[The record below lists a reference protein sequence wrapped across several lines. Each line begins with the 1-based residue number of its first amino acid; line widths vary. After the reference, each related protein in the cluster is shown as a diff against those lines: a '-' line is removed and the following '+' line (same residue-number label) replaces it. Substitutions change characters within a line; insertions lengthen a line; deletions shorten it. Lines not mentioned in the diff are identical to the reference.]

1 MPTLRPRARLLHT
14 IGTELISS
22 ETVAVVE
29 LVKNAYDA
37 DAKCVVLCFSG
48 ELREGQGELAVL
60 DDGSGMTAE
69 IVTRI
74 WLEIA
79 TPHRMRARTTPR
91 GRRVLGEKGVG
102 RFAAARLADS
112 MTLISRQWDEPD
124 EVEIGVDWRQFRDP
138 DVYLDQVELDVTERA
153 AGDFHAGG
161 RVTAVWDR
169 VSLPR
174 RSGGTL
180 LLLEGLTRSWEE
192 ADLVALRRDLS
203 RLIAPRDAD
212 GNQDFEIVLDL
223 PQEFEALAGP
233 IEPPTELMNPPYR
246 LTGSVAADGTAELEI
261 VLPGR
266 SPYRH
271 RVQLDRN
278 EQHRNADA
286 GLASGPFA
294 VDLRVYDRGR
304 DAISQL
310 TVEGGLNLSTK
321 QFRDLL
327 DQRAGVSVYR
337 DGFRVLP
344 FGERGDDWLTLD
356 SRRVNNP
363 AMRLSNSQ
371 IIGTVTISADE
382 NPDLRDQ
389 TNREGLLQG
398 PAYDGLRDAVTEII
412 AELESARF
420 EQRRAKSE
428 PDEPRGRGLFDQID
442 ITDVADAVRKAHPN
456 DRALAAVV
464 ANAERRI
471 SAGVE
476 HVREVLARY
485 QRLATLG
492 RLVDEVVH
500 DGQSS
505 VGRIRRVTR
514 DADRMLADA
523 AACELRDEAVGLVS
537 TVDRQADYLAQLF
550 KRIAPFGG
558 RRRGRPK
565 KVSMLATISAAADVL
580 ASRAAKVGA
589 DVTVGG
595 VDEVVTLDPA
605 ELQEV
610 VINLLDNSLYWLQQV
625 PKGSRRVDLKV
636 ERLTDGALA
645 LVIDDS
651 GPGVPPEIR
660 ESIFEPYFSSKPD
673 GGGLGL
679 AIVGERVAD
688 AYGGALDL
696 VDSRLGG
703 AAFQVTFRRRV

>member
-37 DAKCVVLCFSG
+37 DAEYVVLCFSG
-48 ELREGQGELAVL
+48 ELREGRGELAVL

-69 IVTRI
+69 TVTGI

-79 TPHRMRARTTPR
+79 TPHRVGARTTAR
-91 GRRVLGEKGVG
+91 GRRVLGEKGIG

-112 MTLISRQWDEPD
+112 MTLISRPRGEPN

-153 AGDFHAGG
+153 ADDFNDGG
-161 RVTAVWDR
+161 RVAAVWDR
-169 VSLPR
+169 AALPR
-174 RSGGTL
+174 GSGGTL
-180 LLLEGLTRSWEE
+180 LLLAGLTRSWEE

-261 VLPGR
+261 TLPGR
-266 SPYRH
+266 SPYWH
-271 RVQLDRN
+271 QAQLDRN
-278 EQHRNADA
+278 EQHRSADG
-286 GLASGPFA
+286 GLVSGPFA
-294 VDLRVYDRGR
+294 IDLRVYDRDR

-310 TVEGGLNLSTK
+310 TAEGGLNLSTK

-371 IIGTVTISADE
+371 IIGTVSISADE

-398 PAYDGLRDAVTEII
+398 PAYDSLRDVVTEII

-420 EQRRAKSE
+420 EQRRPKRG
-428 PDEPRGRGLFDQID
+428 PDELRGRGLFDQID
-442 ITDVADAVRKAHPN
+442 ITDVADAVRKSHPN

-514 DADRMLADA
+514 DADRMLAGAD
-523 AACELRDEAVGLVS
+523 ACELRDEATGLVS

-565 KVSMLATISAAADVL
+565 KVSVLETISLAADVL

-589 DVTVGG
+589 DVTVSG
-595 VDEVVTLDPA
+595 VDEIVTLDPA

-625 PKGSRRVDLKV
+625 PKGSRHVDLKV
-636 ERLTDGALA
+636 ERLEDGALA

-651 GPGVPPEIR
+651 GPGVPHEIR

-688 AYGGALDL
+688 AYGGALHL

-703 AAFQVTFRRRV
+703 AAFRVTFRRRV

>member
-37 DAKCVVLCFSG
+37 DASCVVLCFTG
-48 ELREGQGELAVL
+48 ELREGHGGLAVL

-69 IVTRI
+69 TVTDI

-79 TPHRMRARTTPR
+79 TPHRMRGRTTPR

-112 MTLISRQWDEPD
+112 MTLISRHWGESS
-124 EVEIGVDWRQFRDP
+124 EVEVGVDWRQFRDP

-153 AGDFHAGG
+153 AVDFHDGG
-161 RVTAVWDR
+161 RAAALWEQVD
-169 VSLPR
+169 LPS

-192 ADLVALRRDLS
+192 SDLLALRRDLS
-203 RLIAPRDAD
+203 RLIAPPGAD
-212 GNQDFEIVLDL
+212 GNRDFEIVLDL
-223 PQEFEALAGP
+223 PREFEALAGP

-246 LTGSVAADGTAELEI
+246 LSGSVSADGTADLEI
-261 VLPGR
+261 TIPGR
-266 SPYRH
+266 APYLH
-271 RVQLDRN
+271 QVALDRN
-278 EQHRNADA
+278 AQHRGTD
-286 GLASGPFA
+286 GMLTSGPFSI
-294 VDLRVYDRGR
+294 DLRVYDRDR

-310 TVEGGLNLSTK
+310 TADGGLNLSTK

-356 SRRVNNP
+356 ARRVNNP
-363 AMRLSNSQ
+363 RMRLSNSQ
-371 IIGTVTISADE
+371 IIGTVSISADE

-412 AELESARF
+412 AELESARLK
-420 EQRRAKSE
+420 QRKRTRE
-428 PDEPRGRGLFDQID
+428 TEEPRGRGLFDEID
-442 ITDVADAVRKAHPN
+442 ITDVAEAVRKSHPN

-471 SAGVE
+471 NAGVE

-514 DADRMLADA
+514 DAGRLLADA
-523 AACELRDEAVGLVS
+523 DACELRDEAVGLVS
-537 TVDRQADYLAQLF
+537 TADKQADYLAQLF

-565 KVSMLATISAAADVL
+565 KVSMLETVNSAVDVL

-589 DVTVGG
+589 DVTVTG
-595 VDEVVTLDPA
+595 VDEIVTLDPA

-610 VINLLDNSLYWLQQV
+610 VINLLDNSLYWIQQV
-625 PKGSRRVDLKV
+625 PRGSRYVELKV
-636 ERLTDGALA
+636 ERLEDGALA

-651 GPGVPPEIR
+651 GPGVPAEIR
-660 ESIFEPYFSSKPD
+660 DLIFEPYYSSKPN

-688 AYGGALDL
+688 AYGGVLDL

>member
-37 DAKCVVLCFSG
+37 DANCVVLRFSG
-48 ELREGQGELAVL
+48 ELREGHGELAVL
-60 DDGSGMTAE
+60 DDGSGMTANT
-69 IVTRI
+69 IANI

-79 TPHRMRARTTPR
+79 TPHRVRTRTTPR

-112 MTLISRQWDEPD
+112 MTLVSRQWGELN
-124 EVEIGVDWRQFRDP
+124 EVEVGVDWRQFRDP

-153 AGDFHAGG
+153 AEDFHDGG
-161 RVTAVWDR
+161 RVAELWER
-169 VSLPR
+169 VDLPR

-192 ADLVALRRDLS
+192 ADLLALRRDLS
-203 RLIAPRDAD
+203 RLIAPPDAD

-223 PQEFEALAGP
+223 PLEFEALAGP
-233 IEPPTELMNPPYR
+233 IEPPAALMNPPYR
-246 LTGSVAADGTAELEI
+246 LSGSVSAHGTADLEI
-261 VLPGR
+261 TLPGR
-266 SPYRH
+266 SPYRYQ
-271 RVQLDRN
+271 VELDRGAH
-278 EQHRNADA
+278 HRGAD
-286 GLASGPFA
+286 GTLASGPFSI
-294 VDLRVYDRGR
+294 DLRVYDRDR

-310 TVEGGLNLSTK
+310 TAEGGLNLSTK

-356 SRRVNNP
+356 ARRVNNP
-363 AMRLSNSQ
+363 RMRLSNSQ
-371 IIGTVTISADE
+371 IIGTVSISADE

-398 PAYDGLRDAVTEII
+398 PAYDGLRDVVTQVI
-412 AELESARF
+412 AELEIARR
-420 EQRRAKSE
+420 EQRKESD
-428 PDEPRGRGLFDQID
+428 PSEPRGRGLFDDID
-442 ITDVADAVRKAHPN
+442 ITDVAEAVRRSHPN

-514 DADRMLADA
+514 DADRVLAGADA
-523 AACELRDEAVGLVS
+523 CEFRDEAVGLVS

-565 KVSMLATISAAADVL
+565 KVSMLETINSAVDVL

-589 DVTVGG
+589 DITVGG
-595 VDEVVTLDPA
+595 VDETVMLDPA

-610 VINLLDNSLYWLQQV
+610 VINLLDNSLYWLQHV
-625 PKGSRRVDLKV
+625 PKSSRHVELNV
-636 ERLTDGALA
+636 ERLEDGALA

-703 AAFQVTFRRRV
+703 AAFRVTFRRRV

>member
-37 DAKCVVLCFSG
+37 DASCVVLCFSG

-60 DDGSGMTAE
+60 DDGSGMTADT
-69 IVTRI
+69 VTGI

-79 TPHRMRARTTPR
+79 TPHRVRTRTTPR

-112 MTLISRQWDEPD
+112 MTLISRQWGEPN
-124 EVEIGVDWRQFRDP
+124 EVEVGVDWRQFRNP
-138 DVYLDQVELDVTERA
+138 DVYLDQVELDVTERVA
-153 AGDFHAGG
+153 EDFRDGG
-161 RVTAVWDR
+161 RVAALWER
-169 VSLPR
+169 VDLPR

-192 ADLVALRRDLS
+192 ADLLALRRDLS
-203 RLIAPRDAD
+203 RLIAPPDAD

-223 PQEFEALAGP
+223 PREFEALAGP
-233 IEPPTELMNPPYR
+233 IEPPTELMHPPYR
-246 LTGSVAADGTAELEI
+246 LSGSVSANGTADLEITLPGRPPYRHQVELDRSAQHRAADGT
-261 VLPGR
+261 
-266 SPYRH
+266 
-271 RVQLDRN
+271 
-278 EQHRNADA
+278 
-286 GLASGPFA
+286 LASGPFSI
-294 VDLRVYDRGR
+294 DLRVYDRDQ
-304 DAISQL
+304 DAISRL
-310 TVEGGLNLSTK
+310 TAEGGLNLSTK

-344 FGERGDDWLTLD
+344 FGEHGDDWLTLD
-356 SRRVNNP
+356 ARRVNNP
-363 AMRLSNSQ
+363 RMRLSNSQ
-371 IIGTVTISADE
+371 IIGTVSISADE

-412 AELESARF
+412 AALEIARRD
-420 EQRRAKSE
+420 QRRQTRDSE
-428 PDEPRGRGLFDQID
+428 EPRGRGLFDDID
-442 ITDVADAVRKAHPN
+442 ITDVAEAVRRSHPN

-505 VGRIRRVTR
+505 VGRIRRATR
-514 DADRMLADA
+514 DANRVLAGADA
-523 AACELRDEAVGLVS
+523 CDFHDEAVGLVS
-537 TVDRQADYLAQLF
+537 TVDKQADYLAQLF

-565 KVSMLATISAAADVL
+565 KVSMLETINSAVDVL

-595 VDEVVTLDPA
+595 VDETVTLDPA

-610 VINLLDNSLYWLQQV
+610 VINLLDNSLYWLQHV
-625 PKGSRRVDLKV
+625 PKGSRHVELTV
-636 ERLTDGALA
+636 ERTEDGALA

-679 AIVGERVAD
+679 AIVGERIAD
-688 AYGGALDL
+688 AYDGVLAL
-696 VDSRLGG
+696 VNSRLGG
-703 AAFQVTFRRRV
+703 AAFRVTFRRRV

>member
-37 DAKCVVLCFSG
+37 DAKCVVLQFSG
-48 ELREGQGELAVL
+48 ELREGEGELAVL

-69 IVTRI
+69 TVTSI

-79 TPHRMRARTTPR
+79 TPHRMRTRTTPC

-112 MTLISRQWDEPD
+112 MTLISRQWGEPD
-124 EVEIGVDWRQFRDP
+124 QVKVGVDWRQFRDP
-138 DVYLDQVELDVTERA
+138 DVYLDQVELDVTEQVSD
-153 AGDFHAGG
+153 DFEDGG
-161 RVTAVWDR
+161 CVAEVWDR
-169 VSLPR
+169 VGLPR
-174 RSGGTL
+174 RVGGTL
-180 LLLEGLTRSWEE
+180 LLLERLTRSWEE
-192 ADLVALRRDLS
+192 TDLVALRRDLS
-203 RLIAPRDAD
+203 RLIAPRDSD
-212 GNQDFEIVLDL
+212 GNRDFEIVLDL
-223 PQEFEALAGP
+223 PPEFEALAGP

-246 LTGSVAADGTAELEI
+246 LTGSVAANGVAELEI
-261 VLPGR
+261 TLPGR
-266 SPYRH
+266 PPYWH
-271 RVQLDRN
+271 QVQLDRN
-278 EQHRNADA
+278 MQYRSAEG
-286 GLASGPFA
+286 GLASGPFI
-294 VDLRVYDRGR
+294 VDLRVYDRDR

-310 TVEGGLNLSTK
+310 TADGGLNLSTK

-356 SRRVNNP
+356 ARRVNNP
-363 AMRLSNSQ
+363 RMRLSNSQ
-371 IIGTVTISADE
+371 IIGTVNISADD
-382 NPDLRDQ
+382 NPGLRDQ

-398 PAYDGLRDAVTEII
+398 SAYDGLRDAVTEII
-412 AELESARF
+412 AELEMARRD
-420 EQRRAKSE
+420 QRRRTRE
-428 PDEPRGRGLFDQID
+428 PQDPRGRGLFDEID
-442 ITDVADAVRKAHPN
+442 ITDVAEAVQRSHPN

-514 DADRMLADA
+514 DADRMLAGTEG
-523 AACELRDEAVGLVS
+523 CELHGDAVGLVS
-537 TVDRQADYLAQLF
+537 TVDQQADYLAQLF

-565 KVSMLATISAAADVL
+565 KVSMLETINSAVDVL
-580 ASRAAKVGA
+580 ASRVAKVGA

-595 VDEVVTLDPA
+595 DDEIVTLDPA

-625 PKGSRRVDLKV
+625 SKGSRYVDLKV
-636 ERLTDGALA
+636 ERLEDDTLM

-651 GPGVPPEIR
+651 GPGVPMELR

-703 AAFQVTFRRRV
+703 AAFRVTFRRRV

>member
-1 MPTLRPRARLLHT
+1 M
-14 IGTELISS
+14 
-22 ETVAVVE
+22 E

-37 DAKCVVLCFSG
+37 DASRVVLCFSG
-48 ELREGQGELAVL
+48 DLQEGQGELAVL

-69 IVTRI
+69 TVTSI

-79 TPHRMRARTTPR
+79 TPHRMRARTTSR

-112 MTLISRQWDEPD
+112 MTLISRQTDEPN
-124 EVEIGVDWRQFRDP
+124 EVVVAVDWRQFRDP
-138 DVYLDQVELDVTERA
+138 EVYLDEVELDVIEQA
-153 AGDFHAGG
+153 AVDFYDSG
-161 RVTAVWDR
+161 RVASQWER

-174 RSGGTL
+174 RSNGTL
-180 LLLEGLTRSWEE
+180 LLLGGLTRSWEE
-192 ADLVALRRDLS
+192 ADLLALRRDLS
-203 RLIAPRDAD
+203 RLITPPDVD
-212 GNQDFEIVLDL
+212 GNHDFEIVLDL

-246 LTGSVAADGTAELEI
+246 LSGSVSADGTADLEI
-261 VLPGR
+261 TLPGR
-266 SPYRH
+266 DPYLH
-271 RVQLDRN
+271 RVKLDRN
-278 EQHRNADA
+278 VQHRGA
-286 GLASGPFA
+286 GGMLASGPFSI
-294 VDLRVYDRGR
+294 DLRVYDRDR

-310 TVEGGLNLSTK
+310 TATGGLNLSTK

-371 IIGTVTISADE
+371 IIGTVSISADA

-398 PAYDGLRDAVTEII
+398 PAYDGLRGAVTEII

-420 EQRRAKSE
+420 EQRRPKRVE
-428 PDEPRGRGLFDQID
+428 RRGRGLFDDID
-442 ITDVADAVRKAHPN
+442 IADVAEAVRRSHPN

-514 DADRMLADA
+514 DADRMLAGSG
-523 AACELRDEAVGLVS
+523 ACELRDEAVGFVS

-565 KVSMLATISAAADVL
+565 KVSMLETINSAVDVL

-589 DVTVGG
+589 EVTVGG
-595 VDEVVTLDPA
+595 VDEIVTLDPA

-610 VINLLDNSLYWLQQV
+610 VINLLDNSLYWLQHV
-625 PKGSRRVDLKV
+625 PKGSRCVDLTV
-636 ERLTDGALA
+636 ERLEEDGALA

-651 GPGVPPEIR
+651 GPGVPTEIR
-660 ESIFEPYFSSKPD
+660 ASIFEPYFSSKPD

-688 AYGGALDL
+688 AYDGALHL
-696 VDSRLGG
+696 IDSRLGG
-703 AAFQVTFRRRV
+703 AAFRVTFRRRV

>member
-37 DAKCVVLCFSG
+37 DANCVVLCFSG
-48 ELREGQGELAVL
+48 ELGEGQGELAVL
-60 DDGSGMTAE
+60 DDGSGMAADT
-69 IVTRI
+69 VTGI

-79 TPHRMRARTTPR
+79 TPHRMRTRTTPG

-112 MTLISRQWDEPD
+112 MTLVSRRWGEPN
-124 EVEIGVDWRQFRDP
+124 EVEVGVDWRQFRDP

-153 AGDFHAGG
+153 AEDFEDSG
-161 RVTAVWDR
+161 RVAALWERVDR
-169 VSLPR
+169 PC

-180 LLLEGLTRSWEE
+180 LLLEGLTRNWEQG
-192 ADLVALRRDLS
+192 DLLALRRDLS
-203 RLIAPRDAD
+203 RLIAPPDGD
-212 GNQDFEIVLDL
+212 GNQDFEIILDL
-223 PQEFEALAGP
+223 PEEFEALAGS

-246 LTGSVAADGTAELEI
+246 LSGSVSPDGTADLEI
-261 VLPGR
+261 TIPGR
-266 SPYRH
+266 ASYRH
-271 RVQLDRN
+271 RVCLDRN
-278 EQHRNADA
+278 AQHRGAD
-286 GLASGPFA
+286 GTLASGPFSI
-294 VDLRVYDRGR
+294 DLRVYDRDR

-310 TVEGGLNLSTK
+310 TADGGLNLSTK

-356 SRRVNNP
+356 ARRVNNP
-363 AMRLSNSQ
+363 RMRLSNSQ

-412 AELESARF
+412 AELESARL
-420 EQRRAKSE
+420 EQRRRTRE
-428 PDEPRGRGLFDQID
+428 LEQPRGRGLFDEID
-442 ITDVADAVRKAHPN
+442 ITDVAEAVRRSHPN

-500 DGQSS
+500 DGQLS

-514 DADRMLADA
+514 DADRVLAGADA
-523 AACELRDEAVGLVS
+523 CEFRDEAVGLVS
-537 TVDRQADYLAQLF
+537 TVDKQADYLAQLF

-565 KVSMLATISAAADVL
+565 EVSMLETINSAVDVL

-595 VDEVVTLDPA
+595 VDETVTLDPA

-625 PKGSRRVDLKV
+625 PKGSRHVELKV
-636 ERLTDGALA
+636 ERLEEGDLA
-645 LVIDDS
+645 LVVDDS

-660 ESIFEPYFSSKPD
+660 EIIFEPYFSSKPN

-688 AYGGALDL
+688 AYGGGLDL

-703 AAFQVTFRRRV
+703 AAFRVTFRRRV

>member
-37 DAKCVVLCFSG
+37 DASCVVLRFSG
-48 ELREGQGELAVL
+48 ALREGQGELAVL

-69 IVTRI
+69 TVSNT

-79 TPHRMRARTTPR
+79 TPHRMGARTTPR

-102 RFAAARLADS
+102 RFAVARLADS
-112 MTLISRQWDEPD
+112 MTLISRQRGEPT
-124 EVEIGVDWRQFRDP
+124 EVEVGVDWRQFRDP
-138 DVYLDQVELDVTERA
+138 DVYLDQVEIEVKERA
-153 AGDFHAGG
+153 AEDFRDGG
-161 RVTAVWDR
+161 RAAALWER
-169 VSLPR
+169 VDLPSR
-174 RSGGTL
+174 PGGTL

-192 ADLVALRRDLS
+192 PDLLALRRDLS
-203 RLIAPRDAD
+203 RLIAPPDGD
-212 GNQDFEIVLDL
+212 GNQDFEIVLEL
-223 PQEFEALAGP
+223 PREFEALSGL
-233 IEPPTELMNPPYR
+233 IEPPTELINPPYR
-246 LTGSVAADGTAELEI
+246 LSGSVSADGTADLEI
-261 VLPGR
+261 TIPGR
-266 SPYRH
+266 APYRRH
-271 RVQLDRN
+271 VEIDRSM
-278 EQHRNADA
+278 QYRGTD
-286 GLASGPFA
+286 GLLASGPFSI
-294 VDLRVYDRGR
+294 DLRVYDRDR

-310 TVEGGLNLSTK
+310 AADGGLNLSTK
-321 QFRDLL
+321 KFRDLL

-356 SRRVNNP
+356 ARRVNNP
-363 AMRLSNSQ
+363 RMRLSNSQ
-371 IIGTVTISADE
+371 IIGTVSVSADG

-412 AELESARF
+412 AELESARLKQR
-420 EQRRAKSE
+420 EQARE
-428 PDEPRGRGLFDQID
+428 TEEPRGRGLFDEIY
-442 ITDVADAVRKAHPN
+442 ITDVAEAVRKSHPN

-471 SAGVE
+471 NAGVE

-500 DGQSS
+500 DGQLS

-514 DADRMLADA
+514 DAERLLASADA
-523 AACELRDEAVGLVS
+523 CGFRDDAVGLVS
-537 TVDRQADYLAQLF
+537 TVDKQADYLAQLF

-565 KVSMLATISAAADVL
+565 QVSMLETINSAVDVL

-589 DVTVGG
+589 DVTVTG
-595 VDEVVTLDPA
+595 VDETVTLDPA

-610 VINLLDNSLYWLQQV
+610 VINLLDNSLYWIQHV
-625 PKGSRRVDLKV
+625 PKGSRHVELKV
-636 ERLTDGALA
+636 EKLGDGALA
-645 LVIDDS
+645 LVVDDS

-660 ESIFEPYFSSKPD
+660 ELIFEPYYSSKPN

-688 AYGGALDL
+688 AYGGVLDL

>member
-37 DAKCVVLCFSG
+37 DANCVVLCFSG
-48 ELREGQGELAVL
+48 ELREGRGVLAVL
-60 DDGSGMTAE
+60 DDGSGMTVE
-69 IVTRI
+69 TVTGI

-79 TPHRMRARTTPR
+79 TPHRMQTRTTPR
-91 GRRVLGEKGVG
+91 GRRVLGEKGIG

-112 MTLISRQWDEPD
+112 MKLISRQRGESH
-124 EVEIGVDWRQFRDP
+124 EVEVRVDWRQFRDP
-138 DVYLDQVELDVTERA
+138 EVYLDQVELDVDERMA
-153 AGDFHAGG
+153 VDFCEGG
-161 RVTAVWDR
+161 RVVALWER

-174 RSGGTL
+174 RPSGTL
-180 LLLEGLTRSWEE
+180 LLLRGLTRDWEE
-192 ADLVALRRDLS
+192 ADLLALRRDLS
-203 RLIAPRDAD
+203 RLIAPADAD
-212 GNQDFEIVLDL
+212 GNRDFEIVLDL
-223 PQEFEALAGP
+223 PPEFEALAGP

-246 LTGSVAADGTAELEI
+246 LSGSVSAGGAADLQI
-261 VLPGR
+261 SLPGR
-266 SPYRH
+266 APYVH
-271 RVQLDRN
+271 HVELDRN
-278 EQHRNADA
+278 MQHRDAD
-286 GLASGPFA
+286 GNLASGPFS
-294 VDLRVYDRGR
+294 VDLRVYDRDR
-304 DAISQL
+304 DAISRL
-310 TVEGGLNLSTK
+310 TAAGGLDLSTK
-321 QFRDLL
+321 EFRDLL

-363 AMRLSNSQ
+363 RMRLSNSQ
-371 IIGTVTISADE
+371 IIGTVSISADA

-398 PAYDGLRDAVTEII
+398 HAYDGLREAVTEII

-420 EQRRAKSE
+420 DQRRRKDGSE
-428 PDEPRGRGLFDQID
+428 EPRGRGLFDDID
-442 ITDVADAVRKAHPN
+442 ITDVAEAVRRSHPN
-456 DRALAAVV
+456 DRVLAAVV

-514 DADRMLADA
+514 DAERMLARAD
-523 AACELRDEAVGLVS
+523 ACELRDEAVGLVS
-537 TVDRQADYLAQLF
+537 TVDKQADYLAQLF

-565 KVSMLATISAAADVL
+565 KVSLLETISSATDVL

-589 DVTVGG
+589 EVTVGG
-595 VDEVVTLDPA
+595 ADENVTIDPA

-625 PKGSRRVDLKV
+625 PKGSRHVDLKV
-636 ERLTDGALA
+636 ERLADGALA
-645 LVIDDS
+645 LIVDDS

-688 AYGGALDL
+688 AYGGTLAL

>member
-37 DAKCVVLCFSG
+37 DANCVVLRFSG

-60 DDGSGMTAE
+60 DDGSGMTVDT
-69 IVTRI
+69 VTGI

-79 TPHRMRARTTPR
+79 TPHRMRTRTTPH

-112 MTLISRQWDEPD
+112 MTLISRQWGVPN
-124 EVEIGVDWRQFRDP
+124 EVEVGVDWRQFRDP

-153 AGDFHAGG
+153 AEDFQDGG
-161 RVTAVWDR
+161 RVAALWERVDR
-169 VSLPR
+169 PCS
-174 RSGGTL
+174 SGGTM

-192 ADLVALRRDLS
+192 GDLLALRRDLS
-203 RLIAPRDAD
+203 RLIAPPDAD

-246 LTGSVAADGTAELEI
+246 LSGSVSADGTADLEI
-261 VLPGR
+261 TIPGR

-271 RVQLDRN
+271 QVGLDRSA
-278 EQHRNADA
+278 QHRGADGA
-286 GLASGPFA
+286 LASGPFSI
-294 VDLRVYDRGR
+294 DLRVYDRDR

-310 TVEGGLNLSTK
+310 TAEGGLNLSTK

-356 SRRVNNP
+356 ARRVNNP
-363 AMRLSNSQ
+363 RMRLSNSQ
-371 IIGTVTISADE
+371 IIGTVSISADE

-398 PAYDGLRDAVTEII
+398 SAYDGLRDAVTEII
-412 AELESARF
+412 AELESARL
-420 EQRRAKSE
+420 EQRRRTRE
-428 PDEPRGRGLFDQID
+428 PEEPRGRGLFDEID
-442 ITDVADAVRKAHPN
+442 ITDVAEAVRRSHPN

-514 DADRMLADA
+514 DADRVLAGA
-523 AACELRDEAVGLVS
+523 NACEFRDEAVGLVS
-537 TVDRQADYLAQLF
+537 TVDTQADYLAQLF

-565 KVSMLATISAAADVL
+565 KVSMLETINSAVDVL

-595 VDEVVTLDPA
+595 VDETVTLDPA

-610 VINLLDNSLYWLQQV
+610 VINLLDNSLYWLQHV
-625 PKGSRRVDLKV
+625 PKNSRHVELTV
-636 ERLTDGALA
+636 ERLEDGALA

-660 ESIFEPYFSSKPD
+660 EIIFEPYFSSKPD

-688 AYGGALDL
+688 AYGGALAL
-696 VDSRLGG
+696 VNSRLGG
-703 AAFQVTFRRRV
+703 AAFRVTFRRRV

>member
-37 DAKCVVLCFSG
+37 DANRVVLCFSG
-48 ELREGQGELAVL
+48 DLQEGQGELAVL

-69 IVTRI
+69 TVTNI

-112 MTLISRQWDEPD
+112 MTLISRQTDEPN
-124 EVEIGVDWRQFRDP
+124 EVVVAVDWRQFRDP
-138 DVYLDQVELDVTERA
+138 EVYLDEVELDVIEQA
-153 AGDFHAGG
+153 AVDFYDRG
-161 RVTAVWDR
+161 RVASLWER

-174 RSGGTL
+174 RSSGTL
-180 LLLEGLTRSWEE
+180 LLLGGLTRSWEE
-192 ADLVALRRDLS
+192 ADLLALRRDLS
-203 RLIAPRDAD
+203 RLITPPDVD
-212 GNQDFEIVLDL
+212 GNHDFEIVLDL

-246 LTGSVAADGTAELEI
+246 LSGSVSADGTADLEI
-261 VLPGR
+261 TLPGR
-266 SPYRH
+266 DPYLH
-271 RVQLDRN
+271 RVKLDRN
-278 EQHRNADA
+278 VQHRGA
-286 GLASGPFA
+286 GGMLASGPFSI
-294 VDLRVYDRGR
+294 DLRVYDR
-304 DAISQL
+304 DSEAISQL
-310 TVEGGLNLSTK
+310 TATGGLNLSTK

-371 IIGTVTISADE
+371 IIGTVGISADA

-398 PAYDGLRDAVTEII
+398 PAYDGLRGAVTEII

-420 EQRRAKSE
+420 KQRRPKRGE
-428 PDEPRGRGLFDQID
+428 RRGRGLFDDID
-442 ITDVADAVRKAHPN
+442 IADVAEAVRRSHPN
-456 DRALAAVV
+456 DHALAAVV

-500 DGQSS
+500 DGQLS

-514 DADRMLADA
+514 DADRMLAGSG
-523 AACELRDEAVGLVS
+523 ACELRDEAVGFVS

-565 KVSMLATISAAADVL
+565 KVSMLETINSAVDVL

-589 DVTVGG
+589 EVTVGG
-595 VDEVVTLDPA
+595 VDEIVTLDPA

-610 VINLLDNSLYWLQQV
+610 VINLLDNSLYWLQHV
-625 PKGSRRVDLKV
+625 PKGSRCVDLTV
-636 ERLTDGALA
+636 ERLEEDGALA

-660 ESIFEPYFSSKPD
+660 ASIFEPYFSSKPD

-688 AYGGALDL
+688 AYDGALHL
-696 VDSRLGG
+696 IDSRLGG
-703 AAFQVTFRRRV
+703 AAFRVTFRRRV